1 MPAAMQASHT
11 PGGLHRYASLIR
23 FEPEPGHTGFS
34 VPARSGDDE
43 PDRQGQAQSNTLT
56 WRCGPHERQTAPTT
70 HWIGRVVSAHYAD
83 TGHLG
88 VADVWCAAVVSDDAN
103 ESFWE
108 RHALLAGL
116 AASVIVVMLTVS
128 VVNQVI
134 ERRSRPFLPVS

>member
-1 MPAAMQASHT
+1 
-11 PGGLHRYASLIR
+11 
-23 FEPEPGHTGFS
+23 
-34 VPARSGDDE
+34 VPSNN
-43 PDRQGQAQSNTLT
+43 GQL
-56 WRCGPHERQTAPTT
+56 PTT
-70 HWIGRVVSAHYAD
+70 ISNRLHWIGRVVSAHYAD
-83 TGHLG
+83 TGLLG

-134 ERRSRPFLPVS
+134 ERRSRPSRRSATRLRLHWQY